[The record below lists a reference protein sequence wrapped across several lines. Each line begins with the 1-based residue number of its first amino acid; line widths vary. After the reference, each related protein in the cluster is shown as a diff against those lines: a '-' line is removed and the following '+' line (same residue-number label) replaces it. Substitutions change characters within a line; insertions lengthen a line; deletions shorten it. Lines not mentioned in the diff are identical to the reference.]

1 MWIEKTEFEK
11 IKGYLDNIIS
21 EAVVIYGAG
30 RVAKRFYNLLEY
42 INMTKKII
50 CFAIDDVSSNPQF
63 LFGKNVV
70 DWRSIVKQDEK
81 IIIAL
86 GRDTRNDVRRKL
98 ASSGIS
104 DERLIP
110 LDDRMINLNIVDII
124 YPFGVYG
131 NEGKM
136 LGLYNKWIYLRNNNV
151 KISSSSY
158 FDKVNSISIY
168 GYGEIGKRL
177 VEELENEGKVIRF
190 IVDSNAYFRYADY
203 DFYTINE
210 DFPKTEL
217 MIVTDI
223 GAYES
228 LLQTLNK
235 KTNTMIVSFED
246 VINSF
251 FDELVESDISE

>member
-1 MWIEKTEFEK
+1 
-11 IKGYLDNIIS
+11 
-21 EAVVIYGAG
+21 
-30 RVAKRFYNLLEY
+30 
-42 INMTKKII
+42 MTSKVI
-50 CFAIDDVSSNPQF
+50 CFAVDDVSTNPKV

-70 DWRSIVKQDEK
+70 DWRNFIRQDKK

-86 GRDTRNDVRRKL
+86 GMNTRNGVRMIL

-110 LDDRMINLNIVDII
+110 LDDRMINIVDII
-124 YPFGVYG
+124 YPFRVYG

-136 LGLYNKWIYLRNNNV
+136 LGLYNKWLYLRNNNV

-158 FDKVNSISIY
+158 FDKVNNVSIY
-168 GYGEIGKRL
+168 GYGEVGKRL

-190 IVDSNAYFRYADY
+190 IVDSNAYFHYADY

-210 DFPKTEL
+210 DFPETEL

-228 LLQTLNK
+228 LLPTLNK

-251 FDELVESDISE
+251 FDELVESDIRE